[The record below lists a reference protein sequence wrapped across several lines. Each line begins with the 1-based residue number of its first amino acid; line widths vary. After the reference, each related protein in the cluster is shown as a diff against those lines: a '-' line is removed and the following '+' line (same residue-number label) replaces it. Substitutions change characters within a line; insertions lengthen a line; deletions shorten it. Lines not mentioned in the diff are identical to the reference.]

1 MEKIIKQ
8 YRDNKDLMIPM
19 IILVAVIGKI
29 ILHFILPEK
38 YYYDNYRILATV
50 VDPDYKLAW
59 KGTYEVAADFFRKIN
74 ILGFTQLYQWSI
86 FLGVIFNS
94 LLLALFS
101 RSKGL
106 DNKQSIF
113 LLMCVGILNIY
124 IFTIGKDA
132 IQVLIFIL
140 LFIVIQVEIIPN
152 WLKIPLCFGILYW
165 ESTFFRDYYILL
177 AFLFLG
183 VFVGISL
190 VRKLKIKINIK
201 KVVMIIICLYL
212 MIYAVLSI
220 AKVFMP
226 DAYEEVMACKVNT
239 TQLDSSSVIKDKIE
253 HNGNL
258 ILYMENYV
266 INSIR
271 MAFPV
276 ELLSGGAFYVP
287 FIFFQIFLIY
297 YLIKCIKRMYLIDF
311 KGVLAL
317 SIFISY
323 FLGSVLFEPDFGS
336 FVRHEAATFPVLY
349 FIAFRPSA
357 WKEYEQIKEC
367 IGE

>member
-1 MEKIIKQ
+1 
-8 YRDNKDLMIPM
+8 MIPM
-19 IILVAVIGKI
+19 IILVAIIGKI
-29 ILHFILPEK
+29 VLHFILPEK

-50 VDPDYKLAW
+50 IDPDYDLAW
-59 KGTYEVAADFFRKIN
+59 GGTYEVAADFFRKIN
-74 ILGFTQLYQWSI
+74 FLGLTELSQWSI
-86 FLGVIFNS
+86 FFGMIFNS
-94 LLLALFS
+94 LLVALFS
-101 RSKGL
+101 KGKGL

-113 LLMCVGILNIY
+113 LLMCIGILNIY

-140 LFIVIQVEIIPN
+140 LFIAIQTNVLPN
-152 WLKIPLCFGILYW
+152 WIKVPLCFGILYW

-183 VFVGISL
+183 VFLGISI
-190 VRKLKIKINIK
+190 VRRLKTKVNVK
-201 KVVMIIICLYL
+201 KVIMIIICLYL

-220 AKVFMP
+220 AKIIMP
-226 DAYEEVMACKVNT
+226 EAYEEVMACKVNT
-239 TQLDSSSVIKDKIE
+239 TQLASTSVIKDKIE

-266 INSIR
+266 INSVR
-271 MAFPV
+271 MAFPI
-276 ELLSGGAFYVP
+276 ELLSGGVFYIP
-287 FIFFQIFLIY
+287 FIFFQVFLIY
-297 YLIKCIKRMYLIDF
+297 YLIKYIKRIHLIDF

-357 WKEYEQIKEC
+357 WNEYEQIKED